1 MDEIAYLIGKLDEHH
16 KVIFEKIN
24 EFDFESKVSDYEL
37 EHTLS
42 YFLAIL

>member
-1 MDEIAYLIGKLDEHH
+1 MNIIKLFL
-16 KVIFEKIN
+16 KKIN